1 MTHVVVVG
9 GGITGLACALEL
21 GDAGIEVTVLEAAD
35 RLGGNIRTSSFGG
48 LAIDE
53 AADAFLARVPEAVAL
68 AQRVGLGDSLVAP
81 SARRTCGGALA
92 PAARRTRARC
102 AGRDLAR
109 GAFGDPSLGGM
120 ARAAVEPVLPRR
132 RVARRRARALVESR
146 FGREVLDRL
155 VDPLIGGINA
165 GVRPIA

>member
-21 GDAGIEVTVLEAAD
+21 VDAGIEVTVLEAAD

-48 LAIDE
+48 LEIDE

-81 SARRTCGGALA
+81 ANAGAYVWSRGALRRLPGGLALGVPGEIWPVVRSGILSVGRDGEGGGRAGAASPVECRPMRSARSSRAGSG
-92 PAARRTRARC
+92 ARC
-102 AGRDLAR
+102 STGSSIR
-109 GAFGDPSLGGM
+109 
-120 ARAAVEPVLPRR
+120 
-132 RVARRRARALVESR
+132 
-146 FGREVLDRL
+146 
-155 VDPLIGGINA
+155 
-165 GVRPIA
+165 